1 MGVGAYGRRSRK
13 NWDIMAK
20 THTLQLLAAATALAL
35 TGVAQA
41 SNGQTTA
48 LGDLTPTTGNTSAPS
63 NWRFAPGQ
71 TIGGVAGALDGVA
84 KLSFTTNAGAS
95 YACSGSL
102 LEGGMYVLTA
112 AHCAD
117 DFKSMTV
124 QFGWYN
130 GTAAVT
136 RSVAV
141 GNATVHSGWNGDLDT
156 GADIA
161 ILKLDSAVTTIK
173 GYKLSTT
180 NDVGKQHLMAG
191 YGTTNVATSNT
202 ATNWNDRNYGH
213 YAFNTFD
220 IDSKTLN
227 SLADPA
233 YNADFYKYGVTY
245 MVDFDDGSANRN
257 TIGRIGAKVGQ
268 TWGNAGIANLAD
280 EGLIAGGDSGGG
292 DFVWNGTEWLLSGVH
307 SWGWGGNDACSY
319 YGVTSPSTCDNAA
332 NNGSS
337 YGDLSGSTAV
347 FSHIAFINSVTAVPE
362 PQTYALMAL
371 GLLAVAG
378 AARRRQQC

>member
-1 MGVGAYGRRSRK
+1 
-13 NWDIMAK
+13 MAK
-20 THTLQLLAAATALAL
+20 VHTLKLLAAAAAL
-35 TGVAQA
+35 TLTAAAQA
-41 SNGQTTA
+41 GNGQITP
-48 LGDLTPTTGNTSAPS
+48 LDNLIPTTGNTSAPS

-84 KLSFTTNAGAS
+84 KLSFTTNGGAN

-117 DFKSMTV
+117 DFKSMKV

-130 GTAAVT
+130 GSATVT
-136 RSVAV
+136 RNVSV
-141 GNATVHSGWNGDLDT
+141 GGATIHSGWNGDLDT

-161 ILKLDSAVTTIK
+161 ILKLDQAVTTIK

-180 NDVGKQHLMAG
+180 LDVGKEHLMAG

-202 ATNWNDRNYGH
+202 ATNWNDSGYGH

-227 SLADPA
+227 SLADPT
-233 YNADFYKYGVTY
+233 YNADFYKHGVTY

-268 TWGNAGIANLAD
+268 TWGNTGISPLAN

-307 SWGWGGNDACSY
+307 SWGWGGNSACSY
-319 YGVTSPSTCDNAA
+319 YGVTSPTSCDNATS
-332 NNGSS
+332 NGSS

-347 FSHIAFINSVTAVPE
+347 FSHLGFISSVTAVPE

-371 GLLAVAG
+371 GLFGVVA
-378 AARRRQQC
+378 ATRRRKQG